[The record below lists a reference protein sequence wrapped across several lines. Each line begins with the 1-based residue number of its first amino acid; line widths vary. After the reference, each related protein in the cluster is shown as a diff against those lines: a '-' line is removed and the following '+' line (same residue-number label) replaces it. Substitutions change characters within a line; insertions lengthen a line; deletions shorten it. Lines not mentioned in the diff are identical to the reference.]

1 MKRKMKRKKRRK
13 RRECIYMGAEPHTPR
28 SRQRRHIYMGP
39 FPWGIKILL
48 SFFLCLCYYMDD
60 KVCVP
65 AFDYEQ
71 EE

>member
-1 MKRKMKRKKRRK
+1 
-13 RRECIYMGAEPHTPR
+13 MGAEPHTPR